1 MHRVI
6 LILTLAGAVL
16 LADDWNKHFTVSA
29 NSQLRVE
36 TNDASVRVRAWDRNQ
51 IEARVTTTGYRIG
64 PGYVTVTD
72 RQSGDLVELDVRI
85 PRQFGFNFGTHQ
97 VHIEVQVPRAT
108 QTNIHTGDGRIDTD
122 GLKGEARLSTG
133 DGRIEVDG
141 HDGILDAHTGDG
153 RIHVR
158 GRLDRLNVRT
168 GDGSVQLELLQGSK
182 VSSEWRVQTGDGHVT
197 IRIPDDLAANLDAHT
212 GDGRITSNLRGASL
226 DSQRRN
232 ELRGKLN
239 GGGALFVVRT
249 NDGGITLERM

>member
-1 MHRVI
+1 MHKVI
-6 LILTLAGAVL
+6 LIAALCSTVL
-16 LADDWNKHFTVSA
+16 LADDWNKHFTVGA
-29 NSQLRVE
+29 NAQLRVE
-36 TNDASVRVRAWDRNQ
+36 TNDASVRVRGWDRNE
-51 IEARVTTTGYRIG
+51 IEARVTATGYRIG
-64 PGYVTVTD
+64 PDHVSVTE
-72 RQSGDLVELDVRI
+72 RQSGNLVELDVRI
-85 PRQFGFNFGTHQ
+85 PRQFGFNFGSHS

-108 QTNIHTGDGRIDTD
+108 QANIHTGDGRIDTD

-197 IRIPDDLAANLDAHT
+197 IRMPDDLSANLDAHT
-212 GDGRITSNLRGASL
+212 GDGRITSNLRGAAV

-232 ELRGKLN
+232 EL
-239 GGGALFVVRT
+239 
-249 NDGGITLERM
+249 